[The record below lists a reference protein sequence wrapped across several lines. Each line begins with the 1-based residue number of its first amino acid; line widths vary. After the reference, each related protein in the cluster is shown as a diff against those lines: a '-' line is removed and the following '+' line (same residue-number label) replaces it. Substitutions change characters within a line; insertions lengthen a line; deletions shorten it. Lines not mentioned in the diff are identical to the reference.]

1 MPLSRRYSPEWA
13 PGESSSIGMDM
24 SAVIP
29 RGTGI
34 QAVTLAISS
43 HAFPPVPSTDFTVT
57 GLSSTGRAVHA
68 TMSGGVSGRDYQLTW
83 GVSDTG
89 GNTWSRTSLL
99 LCSPTS

>member
-29 RGTGI
+29 QGTGI
-34 QAVTLAISS
+34 SAVTLAIATN
-43 HAFPPVPSTDFTVT
+43 AFPPVASTDFTVT
-57 GLSSTGRAVHA
+57 GLASSGRAAHA
-68 TMSGGVSGRDYQLTW
+68 TMSGGVAGRDYQLTW
-83 GVSDTG
+83 GVSDTD

-99 LCSPTS
+99 LCAPTS